1 MYKTMIASALFFGL
15 LTIAY
20 LQQKRNVPK
29 KIVFLFAVLELIMCL
44 CTSLLTNFVLTKGQY
59 IRLNSSGAAL
69 GMLLGAYIFTR
80 ITPKYKEVFF
90 ESFVVALPLMYGVAK
105 IGCAFAGCCEGLPY
119 DGFMRVH
126 TDKGNLFPIQKL
138 ESAVFLL
145 LFAFSIVLYFKKH
158 FNPLVASSIY
168 AIAKIALDFL
178 RYAHLYHVITATQV
192 MCVVIVVL
200 FIFLNR
206 RQAKTTKLY
215 SDE

>member
-105 IGCAFAGCCEGLPY
+105 IGCAFAG
-119 DGFMRVH
+119 FMRVH

-138 ESAVFLL
+138 ESVVFLL
-145 LFAFSIVLYFKKH
+145 LFAFSIVLYFKKR